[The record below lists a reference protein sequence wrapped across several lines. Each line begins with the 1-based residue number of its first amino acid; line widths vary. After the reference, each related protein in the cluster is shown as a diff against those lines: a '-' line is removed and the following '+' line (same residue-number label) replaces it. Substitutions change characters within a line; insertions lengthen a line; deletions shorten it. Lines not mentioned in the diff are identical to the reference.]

1 MKILILV
8 LSSVND
14 IQIEPIKQTWASYKL
29 PEIDIFFYYGK
40 NDLKNTDRDIYL
52 DVMEKYENMGYKT
65 LKMFEYIKDFE
76 YDYVF
81 RTNTSS
87 YVNQEKLLEFLSDKP
102 RDNFYCG
109 IKGYCGIYFC
119 SGCGYFLSKNLVNM
133 ILENK
138 NNWNHDLVDDVALGK
153 LFLNLNIHP
162 TDIAKITI
170 HQCPVYGD
178 AVIGIHDTTILFHI
192 KLGLVRGNHEVCT
205 GPGDRNT
212 VAVNCDTIQGQ
223 SNGLCAYCGSHRYL
237 QFQFY

>member
-162 TDIAKITI
+162 TDIAKRLDIWISEIPYQVKNSTNRFMYHTNNKI
-170 HQCPVYGD
+170 VNELEYD
-178 AVIGIHDTTILFHI
+178 SI
-192 KLGLVRGNHEVCT
+192 KDFYHFRCKQT
-205 GPGDRNT
+205 DRNNDIVIIKKLYEILKT
-212 VAVNCDTIQGQ
+212 NKTI
-223 SNGLCAYCGSHRYL
+223 
-237 QFQFY
+237 